1 MTIPQTMI
9 TFDRLK
15 LISTID
21 NIEILDE
28 SAFIEKYED
37 GVLVSSKYSM
47 KTPYLLSIEVKHSI
61 NELVIEF
68 SGKVLE
74 SDYPRLISIDT
85 IQQCF
90 DNINALGIVNLNS
103 VAMMNAQVVRCD
115 VTKDIKCTNFKEL
128 TDYIRSHI
136 ANFKTYTCNQPRN
149 GNLII
154 ETNAMGKTHKRLTI
168 YNKQTEMN
176 NKKQNREYMEQYN
189 ITDEFDNICR
199 LEMNLNNK
207 EQIRQLL
214 KIQDN
219 SLSSVL
225 NSTANPI
232 AEFLTTAVPPAEEYQ
247 TDLKPYDDF
256 IATCVLAFCDNDLAK
271 VEAYIRNCT
280 PSRGT
285 DIKKRMKRYRDKFES
300 MQSGKTSTIYTDLL
314 KQLS

>member
-1 MTIPQTMI
+1 MI

-21 NIEILDE
+21 NIEIIDE
-28 SAFIEKYED
+28 SAFIEKYEN
-37 GVLVSSKYSM
+37 GVLVSSKYSI

-103 VAMMNAQVVRCD
+103 AEMMNAQVVRCD
-115 VTKDIKCTNFKEL
+115 VTKDIKCANFNEL
-128 TDYIRSHI
+128 TEYIGSHI
-136 ANFKTYTCNQPRN
+136 ANFKTYPSHQPRN

-168 YNKQTEMN
+168 YNKQAEMN

-189 ITDEFDNICR
+189 ITSEFDNICR

-207 EQIRQLL
+207 EQIRKLL

-225 NSTANPI
+225 SSSANPI
-232 AEFLTTAVPPAEEYQ
+232 MDFLMEAVPPVEEYQ
-247 TDLKPYDDF
+247 TELSPFKDL
-256 IATCVLAFCDNDLAK
+256 IATAVLAYCGNDIAK
-271 VEAYIRNCT
+271 VEAKIRECVT
-280 PSRGT
+280 ARGT
-285 DIKKRMKRYRDKFES
+285 SIKTKMKPFRQKYES
-300 MQSGKTSTIYTDLL
+300 IISGNAVTLYTDLL
-314 KQLS
+314 EQLS